1 MLYLLL
7 LLAFAQEVPPPTI
20 PALVAEGNAAYLKG
34 NYDAAQQSFL
44 KAWEFAQ
51 QTPND
56 DPQRYDILKRLVR
69 IRSAGSDFED
79 ADRYLQMAIN
89 WRENLSG
96 TNDLRLVDDLLVS
109 VQLCR
114 GMKNFDR
121 AILIVNRVMGIHR
134 VNGGTE
140 TAFFA
145 DDLSRM
151 GQIYMEQKEVVR
163 AIGMFHNAVEIR
175 EKLGGPLDPSLIY
188 DLDRLA
194 GAHIVQREYDQAE
207 AAYRHSLIIRE
218 SLLGKN
224 DPDLIATVDGLAYS
238 LFGQKKFDE
247 AEPLYQ
253 RLIGLW
259 EKSVG
264 DDHPMVAIAL
274 EKVARFYA
282 EQKKFDQSRE
292 YLDKGIAIR
301 AHFMAE
307 GLAAAAAEQLTEGS
321 KDGAIA
327 SYKRALAVMDPPHP
341 VYDEMRGEM
350 ETLVKAMTAPAKA
363 APKKAAPPPKK

>member
-1 MLYLLL
+1 MIAVLL
-7 LLAFAQEVPPPTI
+7 LLAVAQEPALPTI
-20 PALVAEGNAAYLKG
+20 PTLVTECNAAYLKG
-34 NYDAAQQSFL
+34 DYEAAQKAFL
-44 KAWEFAQ
+44 SAWDLAH

-56 DPQRYDILKRLVR
+56 DPIRYDVVKRLVR
-69 IRSAGSDFED
+69 VRSAAGDFED
-79 ADRYLQMAIN
+79 ADRYLQIAIN

-96 TNDLRLVDDLLVS
+96 ANDLRLVDDLLVS

-114 GMKNFDR
+114 GMKNFNR
-121 AILIVNRVMGIHR
+121 ATLILTRVMGIHR
-134 VNGGTE
+134 TNGGTE
-140 TAFFA
+140 TAVFA

-151 GQIYMEQKEVVR
+151 AQVYMEMKDVSG
-163 AIGMFHNAVEIR
+163 AIGLFRNAIEIR
-175 EKLGGPLDPSLIY
+175 QKLGGPLDPSLIY

-194 GAHIVQREYDQAE
+194 GAHIVQREYDRAE
-207 AAYRHSLIIRE
+207 AAYRHSLVIRE
-218 SLLGKN
+218 SILGKN

-238 LFGQKKFDE
+238 LFGQKKFDD

-259 EKSVG
+259 VKSVG
-264 DDHPMVAIAL
+264 EEHPMVAIAL

-292 YLDKGIAIR
+292 YLEKGIAVR
-301 AHFMAE
+301 AYFRAE
-307 GLAAAAAEQLTEGS
+307 GLAPAAAEQLTQGS
-321 KDGAIA
+321 KDTAIA

-350 ETLVKAMTAPAKA
+350 ETL
-363 APKKAAPPPKK
+363 